1 VAVLARTFQRE
12 VEEPI
17 SLRESIMKNSE
28 LQRCMLHNIIFSV
41 YCTVCRKT
49 LCASCMYTSTLHR
62 KHRVVPLDAAH
73 QELRE
78 DLRNF
83 EGKLPKILKSYDAVT
98 ICCSEYLVKVEKEI
112 SPVVGKLQ

>member
-1 VAVLARTFQRE
+1 MSKLTKSPRIQTFAQDKATNQSEYECVTTLAKAFQKE

-17 SLRESIMKNSE
+17 TIRETLMKNSE

-41 YCTVCRKT
+41 YCTVCRKV

-62 KHRVVPLDAAH
+62 KHRVVPLEAATD
-73 QELRE
+73 ELRE

-83 EGKLPKILKSYDAVT
+83 
-98 ICCSEYLVKVEKEI
+98 
-112 SPVVGKLQ
+112 